1 MKKIAIV
8 EDDIKLR
15 KYMEK
20 YLKGYNYEVFVIE
33 DFESVEEEVIS
44 INPDL
49 ILLDINLPAFDG
61 FYFLK
66 VIRRKR
72 DIPTIIVSARSDE
85 GEQIRGIEMGAD
97 DFVTKP
103 CSMGILLAKINAVL
117 RRTFTK
123 STEVIKVNDMELI
136 CEGMQLKTEDTLIDL
151 SKNEYKL
158 LKMFMTNYNKVVS
171 REKILEELWED
182 DVFVD
187 DNTVTVNITRLKKK
201 LKDLNLE
208 CEIITKRGIGYVLK

>member
-103 CSMGILLAKINAVL
+103 FSMGILLAKINAVL